1 MKQGILHKNTRIHT
15 MSGMVLKVR
24 RGTKVIA
31 TGGELT
37 FNPVE
42 GVMVFKLSGQYFVN
56 LWGAVHQVVL
66 PKGGRPN
73 YPLSMI

>member
-1 MKQGILHKNTRIHT
+1 MKQGILHRKTFIHT
-15 MSGMVLKVR
+15 TSNMVLKVR
-24 RGTKVIA
+24 KGTKVFVR
-31 TGGELT
+31 GGELT
-37 FNPVE
+37 FNPIE
-42 GVMVFKLSGQYFVN
+42 GVKVFKLSGRYFIN